1 MTVPDE
7 NTRLLRY
14 YGFETALWLASLVR
28 GLL

>member
-14 YGFETALWLASLVR
+14 YGFETAVLRSSPAR